1 MQEHQE
7 EESRDFWWPD
17 PAGSVINRSQGDS
30 SLGLQFLPWRGW
42 ASHSSSV
49 WFHCVRCW
57 MKQITPYPDL
67 APGERE
73 LLGAAAIEVLP
84 CSKNSVFLKF
94 LSQRSTVH
102 VSLQPERFLT
112 DSALTHNSNVSVEH
126 VMISA
131 SVLAHQWIFMAWR
144 NCQAP
149 AGSCTR
155 SEVSLAEPFRGA

>member
-1 MQEHQE
+1 
-7 EESRDFWWPD
+7 
-17 PAGSVINRSQGDS
+17 
-30 SLGLQFLPWRGW
+30 
-42 ASHSSSV
+42 
-49 WFHCVRCW
+49 

-102 VSLQPERFLT
+102 ISLQPERFLT
-112 DSALTHNSNVSVEH
+112 DSALTHKSNVSVEH

-131 SVLAHQWIFMAWR
+131 SVLAHQ
-144 NCQAP
+144 Q
-149 AGSCTR
+149 
-155 SEVSLAEPFRGA
+155 